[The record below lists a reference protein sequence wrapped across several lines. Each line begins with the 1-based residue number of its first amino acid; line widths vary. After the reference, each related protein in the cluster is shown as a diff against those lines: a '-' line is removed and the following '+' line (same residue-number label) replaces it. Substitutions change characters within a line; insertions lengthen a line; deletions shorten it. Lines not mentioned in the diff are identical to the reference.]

1 MERKSRAHSAPF
13 TVSSAPGLLGLL
25 SYLARP
31 ASDFQS
37 RDISRRTRTTPPSR
51 GRVRRKDV
59 FSPAR
64 ATQSEA
70 QRCRYSDISPS
81 KTRHGGILRA
91 WNRPEPPMGSL
102 MAPRAAQNT
111 LCGGGNPRAIQLY
124 KMTSIR
130 NQKNKKRTRT
140 LTEFELCHVHTCHV
154 CIYCAITQ
162 QPVATFHGQCT
173 VSCHSGLSLESKSSG
188 ALLEAH
194 WGSRAFLG
202 PSLDHASIAPSDTA
216 GGIGCAP
223 PPADQAAAAP
233 RFCTCKAIYRRGC
246 SPRRASSGAWPVA
259 G

>member
-1 MERKSRAHSAPF
+1 MR
-13 TVSSAPGLLGLL
+13 SAPGLLGLL

-102 MAPRAAQNT
+102 MTPRAAQNT

-124 KMTSIR
+124 KMTRIR
-130 NQKNKKRTRT
+130 NQKNTKQTRT

-154 CIYCAITQ
+154 HVHVCIYCAIRRHGRLHFSSAVQ
-162 QPVATFHGQCT
+162 RRATRRT
-173 VSCHSGLSLESKSSG
+173 SRLALS
-188 ALLEAH
+188 A
-194 WGSRAFLG
+194 
-202 PSLDHASIAPSDTA
+202 T
-216 GGIGCAP
+216 
-223 PPADQAAAAP
+223 PADH
-233 RFCTCKAIYRRGC
+233 KRRSWAEMAGRDGGC
-246 SPRRASSGAWPVA
+246 GDSGRRHGH
-259 G
+259 GYGHGHGNGHGYGYG